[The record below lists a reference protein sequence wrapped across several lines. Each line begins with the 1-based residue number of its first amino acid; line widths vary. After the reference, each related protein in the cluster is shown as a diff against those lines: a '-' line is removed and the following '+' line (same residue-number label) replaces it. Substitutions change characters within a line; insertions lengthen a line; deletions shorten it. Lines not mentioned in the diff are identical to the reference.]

1 MLARFLALL
10 QTLSALAYS
19 QQQYS
24 IWTAAGGDPVRDNG
38 PAVSAFLENIAAI
51 AFDSAGNL
59 YIADSVTNR
68 VRKVVPS
75 RDEAFPELRYVRG
88 TITTIAGTGAPYY
101 AGDGGLA
108 VEAYLSR
115 PNGVAVDPEGN
126 VYIADS
132 GNRRIRRVG
141 ADGMIFTIAGEE
153 SPLGVLQG
161 LAFDGENRLN
171 FLEIATSTG
180 LGVLKRITAEGTIEM
195 VPGTGALRNPILVA
209 FAPDQTIYIIETGTN
224 SIRKVT
230 PNGESSTFEA
240 GFVAPRSLT
249 FDAEGTMFVGD
260 GGTRQIF
267 RVDSDGSKTAILP
280 PLGPPQVLAFDPDG
294 NLAVAFTQQINLWV
308 PGQTA
313 FGAPVV
319 GEQSRSG
326 RNGIL
331 ATDSL
336 IYRPVGPATDAAGNL
351 YVGAAEVSGI
361 RVVGTDGIIQVYR
374 PGNAVALP
382 AGILVDREGNKW
394 FSDVGNHRV
403 VRVAADGTFQV
414 IAGVGRPMD
423 TGDGGPA
430 IEAALV
436 APSAMAIDLN
446 GNLYVLTNNRV
457 RRINA
462 ADGTIN
468 AFASGPVNA
477 IATDVSGNVFVSDL
491 RQIRKFSPDGT
502 VIGTLNFGAN
512 GLAVDA
518 AGNLIFTNGHALY
531 RMTPDGERSVIA
543 GSEVPGY
550 TGDGGDAQF
559 AQFNNPGTVWID
571 ATGTIYVN
579 DRANHRIRKLLP
591 LVTAE

>member
-1 MLARFLALL
+1 MLARLLLLL
-10 QTLSALAYS
+10 QTLSALTFG

-24 IWTAAGGDPVRDNG
+24 VWTAAGGDPVRDNG
-38 PAVSAFLENIAAI
+38 PAGSAILENIAAI

-59 YIADSVTNR
+59 YIADNVTNR
-68 VRKVVPS
+68 VRKVVPA

-88 TITTIAGTGAPYY
+88 TVTTIAGTGAPYY

-108 VEAYLSR
+108 IEAYLSR
-115 PNGVAVDPEGN
+115 PNGVAVDGEGN

-141 ADGMIFTIAGEE
+141 ADGMIFTIAGAD

-161 LAFDGENRLN
+161 LAFDRENRLN

-180 LGVLKRITAEGTIEM
+180 LGVLKRITAEGAIEM
-195 VPGTGALRNPILVA
+195 VPGTGALRNPILAA
-209 FAPDQTIYIIETGTN
+209 FSPDQTIFIIETGTN
-224 SIRKVT
+224 SIRRVT
-230 PNGESSTFEA
+230 SDGESSTFEA

-249 FDAEGTMFVGD
+249 FDAQGAMYVGD

-267 RVDSDGSKTAILP
+267 RVDADGSKTAILP
-280 PLGPPQVLAFDPDG
+280 PLGPPQVLAFDPEG
-294 NLAVAFTQQINLWV
+294 HLAIAFTQQINLWV

-326 RNGIL
+326 RNGIP
-331 ATDSL
+331 AWESL
-336 IYRPVGPATDAAGNL
+336 IYRPVGPATDSAGNL
-351 YVGAAEVSGI
+351 YVGASETSGI
-361 RVVGTDGIIQVYR
+361 RVVGADGIIQIYR

-382 AGILVDREGNKW
+382 AGIVGDRAGNKW

-403 VRVAADGTFQV
+403 VRVTADGAFQV
-414 IAGVGRPMD
+414 VAGVGRPMD

-430 IEAALV
+430 NEAALV

-457 RRINA
+457 RKINA

-468 AFASGPVNA
+468 AFAPGPVNA
-477 IATDVSGNVFVSDL
+477 IATDVSGNVYVSDL

-502 VIGTLNFGAN
+502 MIDALPFGSN
-512 GLAVDA
+512 GLAFDG
-518 AGNLIFTNGHALY
+518 AGNLIFSSGHAIY
-531 RMTPDGERSVIA
+531 KMTPDGERSILA
-543 GSEVPGY
+543 GSDVPGY
-550 TGDGGDAQF
+550 TGDGGDAFF
-559 AQFNNPGTVWID
+559 AQFNNPGTIWID

-579 DRANHRIRKLLP
+579 DRANHRIRKLTP
-591 LVTAE
+591 LVE